1 MTGLAVLLALGLALI
16 WLIAV
21 FATAWRLT
29 HPVRRTYASMV
40 RRNLPGDPSELPGA
54 GRAFTQWPLASRGR
68 ELPVW
73 DIPGDDP
80 AGPVAILT
88 HGWGNSRYDALTR
101 LSAFLPRC
109 SRVIAW
115 DQPGHGDAPGTCDLG
130 VGEAQDLTE
139 LLNHIDAPRLVLF
152 GWSMGAGV
160 SIACAAANPERIV
173 GVIAQAP
180 YRLAYTPARGVLR
193 ESALPWRATL
203 WPAMWA
209 IGVLRGRSPGWAGK
223 WPAFDRAQHASKLRC
238 PLLVLH
244 GENDRVCPPEDGHQI
259 AEAAAHGRFI
269 SIPNAGHNG
278 LWANPDTTTVLV
290 RHIGDMLK
298 DLSTPHAAIVQ

>member
-1 MTGLAVLLALGLALI
+1 MTGLATLLALGLALV

-40 RRNLPGDPSELPGA
+40 RRNLPGDPSELPGG
-54 GRAFTQWPLASRGR
+54 GRAYAQWMLTSRGR

-73 DIPGDDP
+73 DIPGDNPEGP
-80 AGPVAILT
+80 AAVLT

-101 LSAFLPRC
+101 LAPFLPRC

-130 VGEAQDLTE
+130 VGEVEDLAE
-139 LLNHIDAPRLVLF
+139 LLKQIDAERLVLF
-152 GWSMGAGV
+152 GWSMGGGV
-160 SIACAAANPERIV
+160 SIACAAAHPQRLV

-209 IGVLRGRSPGWAGK
+209 IGVLRGRSPGWAGR
-223 WPAFDRAQHASKLRC
+223 WPAFDRAELVKELRC

-244 GENDRVCPPEDGHQI
+244 GEADRVCPLGDGRSI
-259 AEAAAHGRFI
+259 SDAAPDGRLVAL
-269 SIPNAGHNG
+269 PGAGHNG
-278 LWANPDTTTVLV
+278 LWASAETKAALEREIGAFLDRVL
-290 RHIGDMLK
+290 
-298 DLSTPHAAIVQ
+298 AARPAPVQ

>member
-1 MTGLAVLLALGLALI
+1 MTGLATLLALGLALL
-16 WLIAV
+16 WVIAV
-21 FATAWRLT
+21 AATAWKLT
-29 HPVRRTYASMV
+29 HPPRRTYASML
-40 RRNLPGDPSELPGA
+40 RRNLPGDPSELPGG
-54 GRAFTQWPLASRGR
+54 GRAFTQWTLTSRGR

-73 DIPGDDP
+73 DIPGDEPTGP
-80 AGPVAILT
+80 ALILT

-101 LSAFLPRC
+101 LATFLPRC
-109 SRVIAW
+109 SRLIAW
-115 DQPGHGDAPGTCDLG
+115 DQPGHGDAPGACDLG
-130 VGEAQDLTE
+130 VGEAQDLAA
-139 LLNHIDAPRLVLF
+139 LLNHIDAQRLVLF

-160 SIACAAANPERIV
+160 SIACAAAHPERIV

-180 YRLAYTPARGVLR
+180 YRVAYTPARGVLR

-209 IGVLRGRSPGWAGK
+209 IGLLRGRAPGWAGN
-223 WPAFDRAQHASKLRC
+223 WPDFDRAQHASKLRC

-259 AEAAAHGRFI
+259 AEAAAHGQFI
-269 SIPNAGHNG
+269 SIQNAGHNG
-278 LWANPDTTTVLV
+278 LWANPETTTVLV

-298 DLSTPHAAIVQ
+298 DLSTPHAATVQ